1 MEQEKDQDFS
11 REEMFALAQ
20 QLREEFGRLL
30 MEYRFGIQEICTKI
44 DILREEF
51 LEFHNYNPIE
61 HISSRLKSPESLMQK
76 VLRKG
81 IEPTADNVRANI
93 HDIAGV
99 RITCSFVSDV
109 YRLVEMMAAQD
120 DVRVLNIKDYIANP
134 KPNGYKS
141 VHLIVEVPVFLS
153 SGAVPV
159 VVEIQIRTIAMDFW
173 ASLEHKIFYKYNKEV
188 PLHLREELTE
198 VATVAAELDRKMEHL
213 YEEIHGSAKTDPEDF
228 SSRLNTETVQELLQL
243 VRSRAGNPQEKWE
256 SNGH

>member
-1 MEQEKDQDFS
+1 MDKETEQEYS
-11 REEMFALAQ
+11 RQEMFALAQ

-44 DILREEF
+44 DILRGEF

-81 IEPTADNVRANI
+81 IAPTAQSVRENI

-120 DVRVLNIKDYIANP
+120 DIRVLELKDYIATP

-141 VHLIVEVPVFLS
+141 VHLIVEIPVFLS
-153 SGAVPV
+153 TGPVPV

-188 PLHLREELTE
+188 PVHLRDELTE
-198 VATVAAELDRKMEHL
+198 VALVAAELDRKMEHL
-213 YEEIHGSAKTDPEDF
+213 YEEIHGGEKQEHEDF
-228 SSRLNTETVQELLQL
+228 SARLNTETVQELLRR
-243 VRSRAGNPQEKWE
+243 VRTQPSDVLEQWE
-256 SNGH
+256 SEDC